1 MQAIIIASEADEKD
15 FLSYV
20 LRRSGLA
27 VAASSDV
34 RRILTK
40 WADHPADLIL
50 VALNETDDPL
60 EILKLVRAETQT
72 PCIMIVD
79 PITERLHAHLLDQG
93 ADVLLNRPVSG
104 RFLGAQVRA
113 LLRRSSGIPSF
124 VLPTLASDGF
134 SLDPSSRTITIE
146 EGEPQRLTQLEFR
159 LLYILMTNRGQVV
172 PTEVL
177 IERVWGYSGEGNRE
191 LVRGLISRLRHK
203 LEPDPNNPRLFET
216 ISGVG
221 YRFTPKAEFPPQP
234 PLEDSG
240 V

>member
-1 MQAIIIASEADEKD
+1 MQAIVIASDADEKD

-50 VALNETDDPL
+50 VALGETDDPL
-60 EILKLVRAETQT
+60 EILNLVRSETQT
-72 PCIMIVD
+72 PCILMVD
-79 PITERLHAHLLDQG
+79 SISERAHTQLLDQG
-93 ADVLLNRPVSG
+93 ADVLLVRPVSG

-124 VLPTLASDGF
+124 VLPALVTGEF
-134 SLDPSSRTITIE
+134 KLDPSSRMITLESGE
-146 EGEPQRLTQLEFR
+146 EQRLTQLEFR

-177 IERVWGYSGEGNRE
+177 IERVWGYTGEGNRE

-221 YRFTPKAEFPPQP
+221 YRFTPSEEFSPQP
-234 PLEDSG
+234 PLES
-240 V
+240 

>member
-1 MQAIIIASEADEKD
+1 MQAIVIASEPDEKD
-15 FLSYV
+15 FLGYV

-40 WADHPADLIL
+40 WTDHPADMIV
-50 VALNETDDPL
+50 VALGESDDPD
-60 EILKLVRAETQT
+60 EILGLVRAETQT
-72 PCIMIVD
+72 PCILIVD
-79 PITERLHAHLLDQG
+79 SISERLHTQLLDQG
-93 ADVLLNRPVSG
+93 ADVVMTRPVSG

-124 VLPTLASDGF
+124 VLPTLATDGF
-134 SLDPSSRTITIE
+134 SLDPSARTITIMD
-146 EGEPQRLTQLEFR
+146 GQPQRLTQLEFR

-203 LEPDPNNPRLFET
+203 LEPDPNNPTLFET

-221 YRFTPKAEFPPQP
+221 YRFITKAEFPPEP
-234 PLEDSG
+234 PLEN
-240 V
+240 

>member
-1 MQAIIIASEADEKD
+1 
-15 FLSYV
+15 
-20 LRRSGLA
+20 LA

-50 VALNETDDPL
+50 VALSETDDPSETL
-60 EILKLVRAETQT
+60 SLVRAETQT

-79 PITERLHAHLLDQG
+79 AVTERLHTQLLDQG
-93 ADVLLNRPVSG
+93 ADVLLTRPVSG
-104 RFLGAQVRA
+104 RFLGAQARA

-124 VLPTLASDGF
+124 VLPTLAADGF
-134 SLDPSSRTITIE
+134 SLDPSARTITIE

-172 PTEVL
+172 PTEIL
-177 IERVWGYSGEGNRE
+177 IERVWGYTGEGNRE

-203 LEPDPNNPRLFET
+203 LEPDPNNPSLFET

-221 YRFTPKAEFPPQP
+221 YRFTPKTEFPPQT
-234 PLEDSG
+234 PLKG
-240 V
+240 